1 MEKTVGGVLK
11 TGVKAG
17 PVTFPY
23 LGIGLAIA
31 GLAVIAYASISK

>member
-17 PVTFPY
+17 PVTLPY
-23 LGIGLAIA
+23 LGIGLLVTGA
-31 GLAVIAYASISK
+31 AVVAYASLSK